1 MSEEKLRQ
9 VPHLSDSL
17 IPQLQQT
24 LATCSQFIEAGDFS
38 NSNELVTALAD
49 FLTPIS
55 VSVVEEAS
63 NLYLERTSIEIL
75 TEIDCFISSPS
86 RNQEVID
93 ALSFELPKVVCK
105 FACASKRCSEIAE
118 RIVGHLVS
126 MCSPR
131 EMLSILCEALSSPSE
146 MFRVPCYF
154 APLIGGL
161 AKVII
166 LIKRR
171 HFEQVK
177 AAVPV
182 ILGVLKSV
190 SLGAYEEDKGTE
202 DLFHK
207 AIALADSIQAACR
220 KLEQKDKKKL
230 CALLGMFVLQVMA
243 LVSIAMGHNI
253 SSLLPIMLHL
263 SHFLPICGLS
273 YEGLITGPDVD
284 KSTTI
289 CGDDGD
295 DSMACFSHVK
305 HGGSLAVIWGYKS
318 NEISVAADADFEAVK
333 NELQQNQ
340 TKRWQAIGMLKHVFS
355 NVDLSWEL
363 KAHAL
368 DFLLCIMDGCVHQ
381 EIQND
386 NMDHS
391 TYMPVLYTALQ
402 AIEMV
407 IIYAPNAVLRKKSFD
422 ALLKVLA
429 DVSSSLRFDILKAL
443 IQNSGSSSMIAILLD
458 CFRREMHEEHSR
470 SILVTSGIS
479 EAEVKYSQCLSFW
492 SAGVLDLVE
501 LVLKPPNGGPP
512 SLPEYSDAVLS
523 ALNLYRFVVIREST
537 GKTNYTGVLSKDML
551 QTAYNEWLLPLRT
564 LVTGVVAQNQQD
576 ASDTICGLNPIELV
590 LYRCIELVEDNL
602 THP

>member
-1 MSEEKLRQ
+1 ME
-9 VPHLSDSL
+9 
-17 IPQLQQT
+17 
-24 LATCSQFIEAGDFS
+24 
-38 NSNELVTALAD
+38 
-49 FLTPIS
+49 
-55 VSVVEEAS
+55 
-63 NLYLERTSIEIL
+63 
-75 TEIDCFISSPS
+75 
-86 RNQEVID
+86 D
-93 ALSFELPKVVCK
+93 AVAHRRGSGTGRR
-105 FACASKRCSEIAE
+105 KRD
-118 RIVGHLVS
+118 
-126 MCSPR
+126 
-131 EMLSILCEALSSPSE
+131 
-146 MFRVPCYF
+146 
-154 APLIGGL
+154 
-161 AKVII
+161 VII

-190 SLGAYEEDKGTE
+190 SLGADEEDKGTE

-207 AIALADSIQAACR
+207 AIAVADSIQAVCR
-220 KLEQKDKKKL
+220 KLEQKDEKRL

-289 CGDDGD
+289 CGDEGD

-355 NVDLSWEL
+355 SVDLSWEL
-363 KAHAL
+363 KVHAL
-368 DFLLCIMDGCVHQ
+368 DFLLCIMDGCVRQ

-391 TYMPVLYTALQ
+391 TYMPALYTALQ

-422 ALLKVLA
+422 ALLKVKAFFLA
-429 DVSSSLRFDILKAL
+429 L
-443 IQNSGSSSMIAILLD
+443 
-458 CFRREMHEEHSR
+458 
-470 SILVTSGIS
+470 
-479 EAEVKYSQCLSFW
+479 
-492 SAGVLDLVE
+492 
-501 LVLKPPNGGPP
+501 
-512 SLPEYSDAVLS
+512 
-523 ALNLYRFVVIREST
+523 
-537 GKTNYTGVLSKDML
+537 
-551 QTAYNEWLLPLRT
+551 
-564 LVTGVVAQNQQD
+564 
-576 ASDTICGLNPIELV
+576 
-590 LYRCIELVEDNL
+590 
-602 THP
+602 